1 MDTQVQCELQE
12 IEMLLMTTIRDVIS
26 SLDRK
31 GHNYVYMLSSAGMGK
46 RMMLW
51 QMWNAEIM
59 SKVVSGWLIGY
70 GIWVEFGKRVEKRIL
85 EDATA

>member
-46 RMMLW
+46 RMML
-51 QMWNAEIM
+51 
-59 SKVVSGWLIGY
+59 
-70 GIWVEFGKRVEKRIL
+70 
-85 EDATA
+85 